1 MLSTHTKAQGWWAAS
16 ARAWKKSSVQKDN
29 NGGAYASRVLLVD
42 DERDLVEL
50 LAFLVEQA
58 GFIPIRAVDPA
69 QALEA
74 LETSDPSVAVIDLN
88 LSSSSGFDLIVEIR
102 RRNPKIPI
110 IVLTARGSES
120 DKVRALDLGADDY
133 VIKPFAHR
141 ELIAR
146 IRAQARR
153 AEPPRGSASQ
163 TSLEVGTFRLDLQER
178 TVLVNGG
185 KPLRLT
191 GTEFRLLECLLR
203 NADSVVGTEI
213 VARYV
218 WGYNDPPAREA
229 MRVTVYRLRRK
240 LNDDGSRS
248 RIIETIPGVG
258 LRLRVAQPEQA
269 NEPSL

>member
-1 MLSTHTKAQGWWAAS
+1 VPRKGAG
-16 ARAWKKSSVQKDN
+16 KSSVQKDN
-29 NGGAYASRVLLVD
+29 NGGAHASRVLIVD
-42 DERDLVEL
+42 DERDLVDL

-58 GFIPIRAVDPA
+58 GFIPVRASDPE

-74 LETSDPSVAVIDLN
+74 LETADPSVAVVDLN
-88 LSSSSGFDLIVEIR
+88 LSAASGFDLITEIR
-102 RRNPKIPI
+102 RRNAKIPI

-153 AEPPRGSASQ
+153 AEPQIGNQ
-163 TSLEVGTFRLDLQER
+163 TALVAGTFHLDLQQR
-178 TVLVNGG
+178 TVHVDGG
-185 KPLRLT
+185 EPLRLT
-191 GTEFRLLECLLR
+191 GTEFRLLECLMR
-203 NADSVVGTEI
+203 NADSVVGTDV

-240 LNDDGSRS
+240 LSDDGSRT
-248 RIIETIPGVG
+248 RMIETIPGVG
-258 LRLRVAQPEQA
+258 LRLRVVQPEQA

>member
-1 MLSTHTKAQGWWAAS
+1 MLCRRTKS
-16 ARAWKKSSVQKDN
+16 AGVGRVSNGAEKSSVQRDN
-29 NGGAYASRVLLVD
+29 NGGARASRVLLVD
-42 DERDLVEL
+42 DERDLVDL

-58 GFIPIRAVDPA
+58 GFVPVRAVDPP

-74 LETSDPSVAVIDLN
+74 LENQDPVIAVIDLN
-88 LSSSSGFDLIVEIR
+88 LSHSSGFDLISEIR
-102 RRNPKIPI
+102 RRRPKIPI
-110 IVLTARGSES
+110 IVLTARGSEG
-120 DKVRALDLGADDY
+120 DKVRALDMGADDY
-133 VIKPFAHR
+133 VVKPFAHR

-153 AEPPRGSASQ
+153 AEPERTISGQA
-163 TSLEVGTFRLDLQER
+163 TLEVGMLHLDLQER
-178 TVLVNGG
+178 RVLVDGG
-185 KPLRLT
+185 PSMRLT
-191 GTEFRLLECLLR
+191 GTEFRLLECLMR

-213 VARYV
+213 LTRYV
-218 WGYNDPPAREA
+218 WGYNDLPAREA

-240 LNDDGSRS
+240 LSDDGSGL